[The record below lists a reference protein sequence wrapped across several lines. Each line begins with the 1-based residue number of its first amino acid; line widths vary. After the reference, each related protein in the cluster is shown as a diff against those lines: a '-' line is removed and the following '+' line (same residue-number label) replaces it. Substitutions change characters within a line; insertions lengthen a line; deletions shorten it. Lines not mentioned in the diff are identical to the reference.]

1 MIWQDQTWQVL
12 AFNLTPQNGV
22 RFLVVQPYNRR
33 MSTSLSLNK
42 YIDHTALK
50 PDATR
55 AQIEQLCA
63 EAAQYDF
70 ASVCVNASWTKLCV
84 DLLGKTDV
92 KVCVPAGFPLGA
104 TTTLVKIFEADQAIA
119 AGAREID
126 MVMNVGALKSGLLD
140 FVREDI
146 AGVVQVCRR
155 SQPFALLKV
164 ILETVLLTDD
174 EKRVACRLAKEAGA
188 DFVKTSTGFNGGGA
202 TVEDIRLMR
211 EAVGPAM
218 GVKASGGVRTRE
230 QALAMIAAG
239 ATRVGTSAGVAI
251 MQGESTKAG
260 GY

>member
-1 MIWQDQTWQVL
+1 
-12 AFNLTPQNGV
+12 
-22 RFLVVQPYNRR
+22 
-33 MSTSLSLNK
+33 MSTSLPLNK
-42 YIDHTALK
+42 YIDHTLLK

-55 AQIEQLCA
+55 AQVEQLCT

-84 DLLGKTDV
+84 DLLGKTNV
-92 KVCVPAGFPLGA
+92 KVCVPVGFPLGA
-104 TTTLVKIFEADQAIA
+104 TTTLVKIFEADQSIA

-155 SQPFALLKV
+155 SQPFSLLKV
-164 ILETVLLTDD
+164 ILETVLLTDE

-188 DFVKTSTGFNGGGA
+188 DYVKTSTGFNGGGA

-211 EAVGPAM
+211 KAVGPEM
-218 GVKASGGVRTRE
+218 GVKASGGVRTHE
-230 QALAMIAAG
+230 QAMAMIAAG
-239 ATRVGTSAGVAI
+239 ATRIGTSAGVSI
-251 MQGESTKAG
+251 MQGVSAKSAG
-260 GY
+260 Y